1 MWIVILNTITYYL
14 PNVLLPLKK
23 IYIYFL
29 IQSFGILF
37 RSVIL
42 SESTNCT
49 IKISNLNIS
58 ALLRD
63 HQKLADSKPIN

>member
-1 MWIVILNTITYYL
+1 MSYYL

-23 IYIYFL
+23 YIYIFL
-29 IQSFGILF
+29 IQSIGILF

-42 SESTNCT
+42 SEFINCT
-49 IKISNLNIS
+49 IIINNLYIS

-63 HQKLADSKPIN
+63 HQKLANSKPIN

>member
-1 MWIVILNTITYYL
+1 M
-14 PNVLLPLKK
+14 
-23 IYIYFL
+23 L

-42 SESTNCT
+42 SEFTNST
-49 IKISNLNIS
+49 IKLNNLNIS